1 MLRVGI
7 QIEPQYGFAFD
18 EVAQIARA
26 AEQAGYHAL
35 WSSDHLLWDPDST
48 QRQCFDAWTLLTA
61 LVPLTT
67 TLRLGTLV
75 SCNAYRHPSMLAKI
89 VAGLDTISQ
98 GRINCGIGAGWNA
111 LEARAYGMPFPPVG
125 TRIAQLREAVQIL
138 RRLWTD
144 EHASFQGQYYTLEAA
159 VCFPKPV
166 QQPLPLWIGGQ
177 GEKKLLRLVAEEAD
191 GWNMVLGSSLEQ
203 VQHKLTVLQRHCD
216 AVQRDIATI
225 DMSLFVLTYIYD
237 NEQEYAHYLAQQ
249 ARLLGAS
256 STAALE
262 RARQLGLAGSAAQVT
277 EVLRQ
282 YMAHGFDYVIALF
295 PYTRE
300 HDLLQ
305 RYAEEIWP
313 HVAS

>member
-1 MLRVGI
+1 
-7 QIEPQYGFAFD
+7 
-18 EVAQIARA
+18 
-26 AEQAGYHAL
+26 
-35 WSSDHLLWDPDST
+35 
-48 QRQCFDAWTLLTA
+48 
-61 LVPLTT
+61 
-67 TLRLGTLV
+67 
-75 SCNAYRHPSMLAKI
+75 MLARI

-111 LEARAYGMPFPPVG
+111 LEARAYGLPFPPVG
-125 TRIAQLREAVQIL
+125 TRIAQLREAVQVL
-138 RRLWTD
+138 RRLWTYD
-144 EHASFQGQYYTLEAA
+144 HTSFEGQYYTLEAA

-191 GWNMVLGSSLEQ
+191 GWNMVLGSSLAQ

-225 DMSLFVLTYIYD
+225 DMSLFVLTYVYD
-237 NEQEYAHYLAQQ
+237 NEQEYTHYLAEQ
-249 ARLLGAS
+249 ARWLGAS

-262 RARQLGLAGSAAQVT
+262 RARQLGLAGSAARVT

-282 YMAHGFDYVIALF
+282 YLAYGFDYVIALF

-300 HDLLQ
+300 YDLLQ

>member
-1 MLRVGI
+1 
-7 QIEPQYGFAFD
+7 
-18 EVAQIARA
+18 
-26 AEQAGYHAL
+26 
-35 WSSDHLLWDPDST
+35 
-48 QRQCFDAWTLLTA
+48 
-61 LVPLTT
+61 
-67 TLRLGTLV
+67 
-75 SCNAYRHPSMLAKI
+75 MLAKI
-89 VAGLDTISQ
+89 VACLDTISQ
-98 GRINCGIGAGWNA
+98 GRINCGIGAGWNE
-111 LEARAYGMPFPPVG
+111 LESRAYGIPFPPVG

-138 RRLWTD
+138 RRLWTYD
-144 EHASFQGQYYTLEAA
+144 HTSFEGQYYTLEAA

-203 VQHKLTVLQRHCD
+203 VQHKLAVLQRHCD
-216 AVQRDIATI
+216 AVQRDITTL
-225 DMSLFVLTYIYD
+225 DKSLFVLTYVYD
-237 NEQEYAHYLAQQ
+237 NEQEYEHYLAEQ

-256 STAALE
+256 STAALA
-262 RARQLGLAGSAAQVT
+262 RARQLGLAGSATQVT
-277 EVLRQ
+277 AALRQ
-282 YMAHGFDYVIALF
+282 YMAYGFDYIIALF

>member
-48 QRQCFDAWTLLTA
+48 QRQCFDAWTLLSA

-144 EHASFQGQYYTLEAA
+144 EHASFQGQYYT
-159 VCFPKPV
+159 
-166 QQPLPLWIGGQ
+166 
-177 GEKKLLRLVAEEAD
+177 
-191 GWNMVLGSSLEQ
+191 
-203 VQHKLTVLQRHCD
+203 
-216 AVQRDIATI
+216 
-225 DMSLFVLTYIYD
+225 
-237 NEQEYAHYLAQQ
+237 
-249 ARLLGAS
+249 
-256 STAALE
+256 
-262 RARQLGLAGSAAQVT
+262 
-277 EVLRQ
+277 
-282 YMAHGFDYVIALF
+282 
-295 PYTRE
+295 
-300 HDLLQ
+300 
-305 RYAEEIWP
+305 
-313 HVAS
+313 